1 MGKNGIQIN
10 KNDLINK
17 FLSIEQWAYRG
28 RHLVEVMDAEKLKN
42 CCLRMRH
49 NLEDLEVILKVD

>member
-1 MGKNGIQIN
+1 MMELS

-28 RHLVEVMDAEKLKN
+28 RHLVEVMDEEKLKN
-42 CCLRMRH
+42 CCKRIRY
-49 NLEDLEVILKVD
+49 NLEDLEVILKVED